1 VKRHTHAPHVLG
13 DVTSI
18 RASGKRV
25 TRQRALIWDALVRAE
40 GRHLSAREVAEA
52 VQTADPELHQA
63 TIYRA
68 LDVFVDDGLVRRT
81 EFGDGR
87 AVYEIAATHLHHHVV
102 CVVCGAVAH
111 VHDEAVRAALGRI
124 ELESG
129 FAIAETELSFY
140 GTCPACR
147 ALTPT

>member
-1 VKRHTHAPHVLG
+1 VKGHTHAPHALG
-13 DVTSI
+13 DIASI

-25 TRQRALIWDALVRAE
+25 TRQRAQIWDALMRAD

-52 VQTADPELHQA
+52 VQAADPELHQA

-81 EFGDGR
+81 EFGEGR
-87 AVYEIAATHLHHHVV
+87 AVYEIAAEHLHHHVV
-102 CVVCGAVAH
+102 CVACGEVAH
-111 VHDEAVRAALGRI
+111 VHDDVIREARGRI
-124 ELESG
+124 ETESG

-147 ALTPT
+147 LRAS